1 VSELTKKTENEPAR
15 KAGAQD
21 YTAENI
27 KVLQGLEAVRKRPAM
42 YIGSTGTSGLHH
54 LVYEVV
60 DNSIDEA
67 LVGFCNK
74 IDVTIHEDNS
84 VTVEDNGRGIPV
96 DLHKEEGRPAAEVVM
111 TTLHSGGKFDSDS
124 YQFSGGLHGVGV
136 SVVNALSEFLELEIW
151 RDGKVYFQ
159 RYERGQPV
167 SPFEI
172 TGNTKRRGTKIWFR
186 PDGEI
191 FEAIDFSFD
200 ILSQRLRE
208 LSFLNSGLKITVQ
221 DERSEKK
228 QEFQYQGGIVSFVEY
243 MNKNKTVIHP
253 KPIHLE
259 GEKEGIYIDI
269 ALQYNDGYA
278 ENIFSFANNINTHD
292 GGTHLVGFKSAL
304 TRTIN
309 SYASSSNLLKNLKVS
324 LSGDDTREGLTGVI
338 SIKLSNPQFEG
349 QTKAKLGN
357 SDVKGWVEALGNEK
371 LATYFEENPSV
382 ARRIIEKVVD
392 SARAREAA
400 RRARDLTRRK
410 GLLESDSLPG
420 KLADC
425 QERDPRES
433 EIFIVEGDSAGGSA
447 KQGRDRRNQAILP
460 LRGKILNVEKA
471 RFDQMLSNQEIKTL
485 ITALG
490 TGVGEEN
497 YNLEKLRYHRVIIM
511 TDADVDGSHIRTLLL
526 TLFYRQMFPLIDRG
540 YLYIAQP
547 PLYRVKKGKEGAQY
561 LRSEEILEDYLLE
574 KGIEDLRLILPGNK
588 APLSGKGLLEMVKK
602 AIRQQKILDRVAKRQ
617 MDPDILLAFAQLEA
631 FNKTALKS
639 EKEVRR
645 FVEEVKSS
653 LKKGQRE
660 AAGMEFQ
667 VEKDPEHGSYNLR
680 CLSRSNGARLET
692 VLDLELISSAQ
703 FEELRKI
710 SQQLKPLGPPP
721 FILKAGEASQEVPGF
736 SQLVQEI
743 FTFGKKGVEVQRYKG
758 LGEMNPEQLW
768 QTTMNPETRIL
779 LQVRVADAIKADEIF
794 TVLMG
799 DQVEPRRDFIQRNAL
814 SVTNLDI

>member
-1 VSELTKKTENEPAR
+1 LVKKKEDELGGKEA
-15 KAGAQD
+15 AQD

-42 YIGSTGTSGLHH
+42 YIGSTGSSGLHH

-67 LVGFCNK
+67 LAGFCNK
-74 IDVTIHEDNS
+74 IDVIIHEDNS

-96 DLHKEEGRPAAEVVM
+96 DLHREEGRPAAEVVM

-159 RYERGQPV
+159 RYERGETV

-191 FEAIDFSFD
+191 FECIDFSFD

-243 MNKNKTVIHP
+243 LNKNKTVIHP

-309 SYASSSNLLKNLKVS
+309 NYASSSNLLKNLKVS
-324 LSGDDTREGLTGVI
+324 LSGEDTREGLTGVI
-338 SIKLSNPQFEG
+338 SVKLSNPQFEG

-357 SDVKGWVEALGNEK
+357 SDVKGWVEALTNEK
-371 LATYFEENPSV
+371 LSTYFEENPSV
-382 ARRIIEKVVD
+382 AKRIIEKVVD

-400 RRARDLTRRK
+400 RRAKELTRRK
-410 GLLESDSLPG
+410 GLLETDSLPG

-433 EIFIVEGDSAGGSA
+433 ELFIVEGDSAGGSA
-447 KQGRDRRNQAILP
+447 KQGRDRRTQAILP
-460 LRGKILNVEKA
+460 IRGKILNVEKA

-485 ITALG
+485 IAALG
-490 TGVGEEN
+490 TGVGEED

-547 PLYRVKKGKEGAQY
+547 PLYRVRKGKEDVKY
-561 LRSEEILEDYLLE
+561 LHSEEELEDHLLE
-574 KGIEDLRLILPGNK
+574 KGIENLRLILPGNK
-588 APLSGKGLLEMVKK
+588 SPLSGKGLLEMVKK
-602 AIRQQKILDRVAKRQ
+602 AIRQQKILDRAGKRQ
-617 MDPDILLAFAQLEA
+617 MDPDILLAFARLEA
-631 FNKTALKS
+631 FNKSALKS
-639 EKEVRR
+639 EKEVGR
-645 FVEEVKSS
+645 FIEEVKSA
-653 LKKGQRE
+653 LKKRQRE
-660 AAGMEFQ
+660 SGGIEFQ

-692 VLDLELISSAQ
+692 VLDLELISSAH

-710 SQQLKPLGPPP
+710 SQQLKPLGSPP
-721 FILKAGEASQEVPGF
+721 FILKAGEASQEVAGF

-743 FTFGKKGVEVQRYKG
+743 FAFGKKGVEIQRYKG

-768 QTTMNPETRIL
+768 VTTMNPETRTL

>member
-1 VSELTKKTENEPAR
+1 MTKKTENEPAR

-574 KGIEDLRLILPGNK
+574 KGIEDLRLMLPGNK

>member
-1 VSELTKKTENEPAR
+1 MTKKTENEPAR

-721 FILKAGEASQEVPGF
+721 FILKAGETSQEVPGF